1 MDVLA
6 DDGVQRALVV
16 VTHPDD
22 ADFWAGATVAR
33 WSAAGILVTYLVLT
47 DGDAGGFDPAV
58 PRADI
63 PRIRR
68 SEQQAAARILDVR
81 DVRFLGLA
89 EGTIVQGVE
98 RRLPRRRQRL
108 RPPHTARSRGAEAV
122 DRGGDLDAERDRAQP
137 LC

>member
-1 MDVLA
+1 VDVLA
-6 DDGVQRALVV
+6 DDGVQRALVAV
-16 VTHPDD
+16 AHPDD
-22 ADFWAGATVAR
+22 ADFWAGGTVAR

-68 SEQQAAARILDVR
+68 SEQQAAARILGVR
-81 DVRFLGLA
+81 DVRFLRLA

-98 RRLPRRRQRL
+98 LLNVTGFRRCGGGAGTDLIVRGAGSPRRNV
-108 RPPHTARSRGAEAV
+108 TA
-122 DRGGDLDAERDRAQP
+122 
-137 LC
+137 

>member
-1 MDVLA
+1 VDVLA
-6 DDGVQRALVV
+6 DDGVQRALVAV
-16 VTHPDD
+16 AHPDD
-22 ADFWAGATVAR
+22 ADFWAGGTVAR

-68 SEQQAAARILDVR
+68 SEQQAAARILGVR
-81 DVRFLGLA
+81 DVRFLRLA

-98 RRLPRRRQRL
+98 LLNVTGFRRCGG
-108 RPPHTARSRGAEAV
+108 GA
-122 DRGGDLDAERDRAQP
+122 GTI
-137 LC
+137 